1 MPKTAFL
8 YFLSGSRGL
17 EHSKRRVTGITARLL
32 ANKEDVEPMEEVRCP
47 KCNSL
52 MVERTRRKR
61 PRAGSKF
68 YGCSRYPHC
77 KQTRP
82 IDSTVNGPL
91 VDGQEQVETKIAFS
105 GTVFPRSLVARANS
119 PDHQVRFFEAAAL
132 PEDLM
137 KSLNSDKIGERI
149 KRAFSQWR
157 LDFSVEGGQFTLNQ
171 RQGQVVG
178 VLEKILT
185 RGRITLLSPKLEKK
199 LQSLFLKTPN
209 GKPSLSVIEVL
220 ALQGYRRKQ
229 SLLWLDSEEES
240 LFYKNILPG
249 LLGRNYEQFI
259 FPQIEMSSLLS
270 PGVASA
276 EYERVDFGIFHPLLD
291 ERIIVEIDGE
301 QHKQHADADAERD
314 KILQECGYGV
324 IRIQANEIREGN
336 GEGLSLLESKL
347 CPIKEKASEDTS
359 SFKKNTLH
367 FIHAVKLV
375 HQIQVVLLQ
384 AIQSGFLSLEDVD
397 SWHIASDLDE
407 LGLFSRK
414 MSRSILERSIADFC
428 DLLRRLGRLYSL
440 RIGQAAKCSLL
451 SDHVTPNSGS
461 TIHISLS
468 DKHGSDEAT
477 FSVRNIYF
485 PFHIAHSSFPA
496 SALVAGS
503 LKEPR
508 EKDLQY
514 FLQYLFR
521 FSSFRERQYEG
532 IVRALQGKDTLLLLP
547 TGAGK
552 SLVYQ
557 LASLLLPGR
566 TVVIGP
572 LISLMEDQIDN
583 LAMLGIDRCVSITS
597 QMTDPLDKSRAIALF
612 GQGEYLFAYVAPER
626 FQNSEFRDSLRTLT
640 VHSPIALIVVD
651 ETHCVSEW
659 GHDFRTAYLNIGRT
673 SRIYCESNG
682 NIPPLLGLTGTAS
695 RAVLKDV
702 QRELQITEFDAVITP
717 QSFDRPELKF
727 SIIHSTSQEKM
738 ARLTGYLGQKLPS
751 LFGITSSTLQQTRGE
766 KTYSG
771 LIFCPWING
780 EFGIE
785 RVSNEI
791 RQQLSIHNEMYS
803 GGPPKGWDKTQY
815 DQHKRRVAKAFK
827 RNRLPLL
834 VCTKA
839 FGMGID
845 KPNIRYTIHFNIPP
859 SVEAFYQE
867 VGRAGRDGNPSHC
880 CMIISID
887 DSDRCRRLLDPETRI
902 EEVAEILRKTSRE
915 ENDDVTRNLY
925 FHTKAFRGIGKEEED
940 VDDILEG
947 LGDLSRKRELV
958 LKVPD
963 NIIAR
968 AKIIAR
974 STKSDQTRQ
983 IARQM
988 SEKALHRLLLIGIVS
1003 DYMIDYNSNEFTVRL
1018 SGADKDEIVRT
1029 YGEYV
1034 GKYNYERGEEEAR
1047 KASQLVHLPMPEFV
1061 KAMLYLL
1068 LRFIYEVIELGRRRA
1083 LETMVEACT
1092 GSKTDKEIHKAISL
1106 ILDATQYSED
1116 LEEVVESKNAGIGR
1130 CKNLVVSVRS
1140 PNEAAE
1146 LRGQVSR
1153 YLESSPDHP
1162 GLLMLRALSE
1172 ALSRDKDTEV
1182 VRENFRASVS
1192 FALSSYGL
1200 NESSVFEF
1208 AAWAASFVSVHSRES
1223 ARDLVLYLVQ
1233 TYPSRHLAKKLIEHL
1248 PFALS
1253 GIPAWFLLSGLQRD
1267 CESLIIKEED

>member
-1 MPKTAFL
+1 
-8 YFLSGSRGL
+8 
-17 EHSKRRVTGITARLL
+17 
-32 ANKEDVEPMEEVRCP
+32 MEEVRCP
-47 KCNSL
+47 KCNRF
-52 MVERTRRKR
+52 MVVRTRRKG
-61 PRAGSKF
+61 PGAGSKF
-68 YGCSRYPHC
+68 YGCSGFPDCR
-77 KQTRP
+77 QIRP
-82 IDSTVNGPL
+82 IDSA
-91 VDGQEQVETKIAFS
+91 VDDLLADRQEKTETKTASS
-105 GTVFPRSLVARANS
+105 GVVFPKSLVARASS

-132 PEDLM
+132 PENLM
-137 KSLNSDKIGERI
+137 KSANSENIGERI
-149 KRAFSQWR
+149 RRAYSQWR

-171 RQGQVVG
+171 RQGQVAG

-209 GKPSLSVIEVL
+209 DEPSLPAIEVL

-229 SLLWLDSEEES
+229 SVLWLDSEEES
-240 LFYKNILPG
+240 LFYKNILPE
-249 LLGRNYEQFI
+249 LLGDNYEQFVLS
-259 FPQIEMSSLLS
+259 QIEMSSLL
-270 PGVASA
+270 PPEVVGAD
-276 EYERVDFGIFHPLLD
+276 YERVDFGIFHPLLE

-314 KILQECGYGV
+314 RILRECGYGV
-324 IRIQANEIREGN
+324 VRIKANEIREGS

-347 CPIKEKASEDTS
+347 SPIKKKASKGTS
-359 SFKKNTLH
+359 SLGQNMLQFVH
-367 FIHAVKLV
+367 VVKLV
-375 HQIQVVLLQ
+375 HQIQIVLLQ

-397 SWHIASDLDE
+397 SWHITSDLDE
-407 LGLFSRK
+407 LGLFGQK
-414 MSRSILERSIADFC
+414 VSRSILERSVADFC
-428 DLLRRLGRLYSL
+428 ELTRRLGRLYSL
-440 RIGQAAKCSLL
+440 RIGQDVKCSLL
-451 SDHVTPNSGS
+451 SDRVALKSGS
-461 TIHISLS
+461 TIHISFS
-468 DKHGSDEAT
+468 NKHGSDEAT
-477 FSVRNIYF
+477 LSVRNIYF

-503 LKEPR
+503 LKEPKK
-508 EKDLQY
+508 KDLEY

-521 FSSFRERQYEG
+521 FPSFRERQYEG

-566 TVVIGP
+566 TVVIAP
-572 LISLMEDQIDN
+572 LISLMEDQVDN

-597 QMTDPLDKSRAIALF
+597 QITISLDRSRAIALF
-612 GQGEYLFAYVAPER
+612 GQGEYLFVYVAPER
-626 FQNSEFRDSLRTLT
+626 FQSSEFRDSLRTLT

-702 QRELQITEFDAVITP
+702 QRELQIQKFDAVITP
-717 QSFDRPELKF
+717 KSFDRPELKF
-727 SIIHSTSQEKM
+727 SIIYSASQEKM
-738 ARLTGYLGQKLPS
+738 ARLTGYMGQKLPS
-751 LFGITSSTLQQTRGE
+751 LFGITTSTLQQTREE

-791 RQQLSIHNEMYS
+791 RQQLSIHNEIYS
-803 GGPPKGWDKTQY
+803 GRPPKGWQKTQY
-815 DQHKRRVAKAFK
+815 DQYKRRVAKAFK
-827 RNRLPLL
+827 RNRSPLL
-834 VCTKA
+834 VCTKG

-887 DSDRCRRLLDPETRI
+887 DSDRCRRLLDPETTI
-902 EEVAEILRKTSRE
+902 EEVAEILRKTPRGE
-915 ENDDVTRNLY
+915 HDDVTRNLY
-925 FHTKAFRGIGKEEED
+925 FHTMAFRGIAKEEED
-940 VDDILEG
+940 VNNILEG
-947 LGDLSRKRELV
+947 LGDISRKKEQV
-958 LKVPD
+958 LPISAK
-963 NIIAR
+963 ITAR

-974 STKSDQTRQ
+974 STKSGQTRQ
-983 IARQM
+983 IARQI
-988 SEKALHRLLLIGIVS
+988 SEKALHRFLLIGIVS

-1018 SGADKDEIVRT
+1018 SGDDKDQIART
-1029 YGEYV
+1029 YGEYI
-1034 GKYNYERGEEEAR
+1034 GKYNYNRGLEEAK
-1047 KASQLVHLPMPEFV
+1047 KASQLVHLPIPEFV
-1061 KAMLYLL
+1061 KAVLDLL
-1068 LRFIYEVIELGRRRA
+1068 LRFVYEVIERGKRTA
-1083 LETMVEACT
+1083 LSNMVKVCT
-1092 GSKTDKEIHKAISL
+1092 GSKTDDKGIHKAIL
-1106 ILDATQYSED
+1106 VLLDATEYSED
-1116 LEEVVESKNAGIGR
+1116 LDEVLASKNAGIGR

-1172 ALSRDKDTEV
+1172 ALSRDKDPEV

-1192 FALSSYGL
+1192 FALSTYGL

-1208 AAWAASFVSVHSRES
+1208 AAWAASFINMNSTDS
-1223 ARDLVLYLVQ
+1223 AADLVLYLVQ
-1233 TYPSRHLAKKLIEHL
+1233 THPSRHLVRKLLEHL
-1248 PFALS
+1248 PLTLS
-1253 GIPAWFLLSGLQRD
+1253 GLPAWFLLTKLQRN
-1267 CESLIIKEED
+1267 CESLIIKEEDQVSESRS

>member
-1 MPKTAFL
+1 
-8 YFLSGSRGL
+8 
-17 EHSKRRVTGITARLL
+17 
-32 ANKEDVEPMEEVRCP
+32 MEEVKCPDP
-47 KCNSL
+47 KCNSP
-52 MVERTRRKR
+52 MVVRTVRKGK
-61 PRAGSKF
+61 RAGSRF

-82 IDSTVNGPL
+82 IDSTADGLL
-91 VDGQEQVETKIAFS
+91 VDGQEQVETKTAFS
-105 GTVFPRSLVARANS
+105 GIVFPRSLVARANS

-132 PEDLM
+132 PEDLI
-137 KSLNSDKIGERI
+137 KSLDSEKIGERI

-157 LDFSVEGGQFTLNQ
+157 LDFSVEGGQFTLDQ

-199 LQSLFLKTPN
+199 LHSLFLKTLN
-209 GKPSLSVIEVL
+209 DKPFLSAIEILV
-220 ALQGYRRKQ
+220 LQGYRRKQ
-229 SLLWLDSEEES
+229 GLLWLGSEEES

-249 LLGRNYEQFI
+249 LLGDNYEQFA

-270 PGVASA
+270 PDIVGA
-276 EYERVDFGIFHPLLD
+276 EYERVHFGIFHPLLD

-314 KILQECGYGV
+314 GTLQECGYGV
-324 IRIQANEIREGN
+324 VRIQAKEIREGS
-336 GEGLSLLESKL
+336 GEGLSLLQSKL
-347 CPIKEKASEDTS
+347 SHIKEKASEDTS
-359 SFKKNTLH
+359 SLKENMLQFV
-367 FIHAVKLV
+367 HAVKLV
-375 HQIQVVLLQ
+375 HQIQIVLLQ

-397 SWHIASDLDE
+397 SWHITADPDE
-407 LGLFSRK
+407 LGLFGRK
-414 MSRSILERSIADFC
+414 VSRSILEKSVADFC
-428 DLLRRLGRLYSL
+428 DLMKRLGRLYSL

-451 SDHVTPNSGS
+451 SDRVASSSPSKV
-461 TIHISLS
+461 HISFS

-485 PFHIAHSSFPA
+485 PFHIAHSSFPVDA
-496 SALVAGS
+496 VVARS
-503 LKEPR
+503 LEEPK
-508 EKDLQY
+508 EKDLEY

-521 FSSFRERQYEG
+521 KPSFWEQQYEG

-566 TVVIGP
+566 TVVIDP

-583 LAMLGIDRCVSITS
+583 LAILGIDRCVSITS
-597 QMTDPLDKSRAIALF
+597 QMTDPVDRSRAITLF

-626 FQNSEFRDSLRTLT
+626 FQTSEFRDSLRTLT

-682 NIPPLLGLTGTAS
+682 NVPPLLGLTGTAS

-702 QRELQITEFDAVITP
+702 QRELQIPEFGAVITP
-717 QSFDRPELKF
+717 KSFDRPNLKF
-727 SIIHSTSQEKM
+727 SIIHSTSKEKM
-738 ARLTGYLGQKLPS
+738 ARLIGYLGQRLPS
-751 LFGITSSTLQQTRGE
+751 LFGMTNSTLQQTRGE

-771 LIFCPWING
+771 LIFCPHIGG

-791 RQQLSIHNEMYS
+791 RQQLSIHNEIY
-803 GGPPKGWDKTQY
+803 GGRPPKHWHRGQY
-815 DQHKRRVAKAFK
+815 SHHKQRVAKAFK
-827 RNRLPLL
+827 RNRLSLL
-834 VCTKA
+834 VCTKG

-859 SVEAFYQE
+859 SIESFYQE
-867 VGRAGRDGNPSHC
+867 AGRAGRDKKRAYC
-880 CMIISID
+880 YVIVSID
-887 DSDRCRRLLDPETRI
+887 DSDRLKKLLRPETRI
-902 EEVAEILRKTSRE
+902 EEMAEIVSNTPWE

-925 FHTKAFRGIGKEEED
+925 FHTKSFRGIAKEEED

-947 LGDLSRKRELV
+947 LGDLSRKGELV
-958 LKVPD
+958 LETP
-963 NIIAR
+963 

-974 STKSDQTRQ
+974 ATDPDQPRQ

-988 SEKALHRLLLIGIVS
+988 AEKALHRLLLIGIVS

-1018 SGADKDEIVRT
+1018 SGADKDQIVRT

-1034 GKYNYERGEEEAR
+1034 GRYNYDRGQKEAK

-1061 KAMLYLL
+1061 KAMLDLL
-1068 LRFIYEVIELGRRRA
+1068 LCFIYEVIERGRRTA
-1083 LETMVEACT
+1083 LSNMVEVCT
-1092 GSKTDKEIHKAISL
+1092 GSKTDKEIRET
-1106 ILDATQYSED
+1106 ILRYLTATEYSER
-1116 LEEVVESKNAGIGR
+1116 LEEVIASKNAGIVR
-1130 CKNLVVSVRS
+1130 CRNLVVSVRS

-1172 ALSRDKDTEV
+1172 ALSRDKDIET
-1182 VRENFRASVS
+1182 VRENFTASVS
-1192 FALSSYGL
+1192 FALSTYGL

-1208 AAWAASFVSVHSRES
+1208 AAWAASFINMHSTDS
-1223 ARDLVLYLVQ
+1223 AADLVLYLVQ
-1233 TYPSRHLAKKLIEHL
+1233 THPSRYLARKLIKHL

-1253 GIPAWFLLSGLQRD
+1253 GIPAWFLLAGLQRD
-1267 CESLIIKEED
+1267 CESLIIKE

>member
-1 MPKTAFL
+1 
-8 YFLSGSRGL
+8 
-17 EHSKRRVTGITARLL
+17 
-32 ANKEDVEPMEEVRCP
+32 MEEVRCP
-47 KCNSL
+47 NPKCNSP
-52 MVERTRRKR
+52 MVVRTVRKG

-68 YGCSRYPHC
+68 YGCSRYPRC
-77 KQTRP
+77 KRTRL
-82 IDSTVNGPL
+82 IDST
-91 VDGQEQVETKIAFS
+91 VDGQEQTETKIAFS
-105 GTVFPRSLVARANS
+105 RTVFPRSLVARANS
-119 PDHQVRFFEAAAL
+119 PDHQVRFFETAAL

-137 KSLNSDKIGERI
+137 KSLNSEKIGEGI

-171 RQGQVVG
+171 RQGQIVG

-185 RGRITLLSPKLEKK
+185 RGRITLLSSKLEKK
-199 LQSLFLKTPN
+199 LQGLFLKTPN
-209 GKPSLSVIEVL
+209 DKPSLSVIDVM
-220 ALQGYRRKQ
+220 ALQGFRRKQ
-229 SLLWLDSEEES
+229 RLPWLDSEEES
-240 LFYKNILPG
+240 LFYEDILPG
-249 LLGRNYEQFI
+249 LLGDNYEQFTL
-259 FPQIEMSSLLS
+259 PQIEMSSLLS
-270 PGVASA
+270 PDVVGA

-291 ERIIVEIDGE
+291 ERILVEIDGD

-314 KILQECGYGV
+314 RTLQECGYGV
-324 IRIQANEIREGN
+324 IRIQANEIRERSGDR
-336 GEGLSLLESKL
+336 LSLLESKL
-347 CPIKEKASEDTS
+347 SPIKEKAHEDMS
-359 SFKKNTLH
+359 SFEENKLH

-375 HQIQVVLLQ
+375 HQIQIVLLQ

-407 LGLFSRK
+407 LGLFGRK
-414 MSRSILERSIADFC
+414 VSRSILERSVADFC
-428 DLLRRLGRLYSL
+428 ELMRRLGRLYSL
-440 RIGQAAKCSLL
+440 RIRQAAKCSLL
-451 SDHVTPNSGS
+451 SDHVAPNSRS
-461 TIHISLS
+461 TIHISFS

-477 FSVRNIYF
+477 FHVRNIYF
-485 PFHIAHSSFPA
+485 PFHIAHSSFSVDA
-496 SALVAGS
+496 VVAGS
-503 LKEPR
+503 LEEPK
-508 EKDLQY
+508 EKDLEY

-521 FSSFRERQYEG
+521 KSSFWQRQHEG

-566 TVVIGP
+566 TVVIDP

-597 QMTDPLDKSRAIALF
+597 QMTDPLDRSRAIALF

-626 FQNSEFRDSLRTLT
+626 FQTSEFRDSLRTLT

-682 NIPPLLGLTGTAS
+682 NVPPLLGLTGTAS

-702 QRELQITEFDAVITP
+702 QRELQIQQFDAVITP
-717 QSFDRPELKF
+717 KSFDRPELKF
-727 SIIHSTSQEKM
+727 RIIYSTSQEKM

-751 LFGITSSTLQQTRGE
+751 LFKVTNSTLQQTRGE

-771 LIFCPWING
+771 LIFCPWVNG

-803 GGPPKGWDKTQY
+803 GVSPKYWQKTQY
-815 DQHKRRVAKAFK
+815 DHHKRRAAKAFK

-845 KPNIRYTIHFNIPP
+845 KPNIRYTVHFNIPP
-859 SVEAFYQE
+859 SVESFYQE
-867 VGRAGRDGNPSHC
+867 AGRAGRDKNPAHC
-880 CMIISID
+880 CMIVSID
-887 DSDRCRRLLDPETRI
+887 DSDRRRRLLDPQTRI
-902 EEVAEILRKTSRE
+902 EDIAEILSNTPWGES
-915 ENDDVTRNLY
+915 DDVTRNLY
-925 FHTKAFRGIGKEEED
+925 FHTKAFRGIAKEQED
-940 VDDILEG
+940 VDGILEG

-958 LKVPD
+958 LPIPD
-963 NIIAR
+963 KITAR
-968 AKIIAR
+968 VTDR
-974 STKSDQTRQ
+974 GQ
-983 IARQM
+983 ARQTA
-988 SEKALHRLLLIGIVS
+988 EKALHRLLLIGIVS

-1018 SGADKDEIVRT
+1018 SGADKDQIIRT
-1029 YGEYV
+1029 YEEYI
-1034 GKYNYERGEEEAR
+1034 GRYNDARGQKEAE
-1047 KASQLVHLPMPEFV
+1047 KASKLVHLPMPEFV
-1061 KAMLYLL
+1061 RATLGLL
-1068 LRFIYEVIELGRRRA
+1068 LSFIYEVIERGRRRA
-1083 LETMVEACT
+1083 LSEMIGVCT

-1106 ILDATQYSED
+1106 ILECTEYSEHLD
-1116 LEEVVESKNAGIGR
+1116 ELVASKNAGIGR
-1130 CKNLVVSVRS
+1130 CRNLVVSVRS

-1153 YLESSPDHP
+1153 YLESYPDHP

-1172 ALSRDKDTEV
+1172 ALSGDKDTAI

-1192 FALSSYGL
+1192 FALSTYGL
-1200 NESSVFEF
+1200 DESSVFEF
-1208 AAWAASFVSVHSRES
+1208 AAWAVSFVSMHSRDS

-1233 TYPSRHLAKKLIEHL
+1233 THPSRHLARKLIEHL
-1248 PFALS
+1248 PLALG
-1253 GIPAWFLLSGLQRD
+1253 GIPAWFLLTKLQRS
-1267 CESLIIKEED
+1267 CESLIIKEKEED

>member
-1 MPKTAFL
+1 
-8 YFLSGSRGL
+8 
-17 EHSKRRVTGITARLL
+17 
-32 ANKEDVEPMEEVRCP
+32 MEEVRCP
-47 KCNSL
+47 DPKCNSP
-52 MVERTRRKR
+52 MVVRTTRKGK
-61 PRAGSKF
+61 RAGNRF

-82 IDSTVNGPL
+82 IDSTADGLL
-91 VDGQEQVETKIAFS
+91 VDGQEQVETKTAFS
-105 GTVFPRSLVARANS
+105 GTVFPKSLVARANS

-132 PEDLM
+132 PEDLI
-137 KSLNSDKIGERI
+137 KSLDSEKIGERI

-157 LDFSVEGGQFTLNQ
+157 LDFSVEGGQFTLDQ

-199 LQSLFLKTPN
+199 LQSLFPKTLN
-209 GKPSLSVIEVL
+209 DKPSLSVIEILV
-220 ALQGYRRKQ
+220 LQGYRRKQ
-229 SLLWLDSEEES
+229 GLLWLASEEES

-249 LLGRNYEQFI
+249 LLGDNYEQFA

-270 PGVASA
+270 PDIVGA

-314 KILQECGYGV
+314 RTLQECGYGV
-324 IRIQANEIREGN
+324 VRIQAKEIREGS
-336 GEGLSLLESKL
+336 GEGLSLLQSKL
-347 CPIKEKASEDTS
+347 SHIKEKASEETS
-359 SFKKNTLH
+359 SLKENMLQFV
-367 FIHAVKLV
+367 HAVKLV
-375 HQIQVVLLQ
+375 HQIQIVLLQ

-397 SWHIASDLDE
+397 SWHITSDLDE

-414 MSRSILERSIADFC
+414 VSRSILESSVADFC
-428 DLLRRLGRLYSL
+428 ELLRRLGRLYSL
-440 RIGQAAKCSLL
+440 RIRQTVKCSLL
-451 SDHVTPNSGS
+451 SDHVALNSGS
-461 TIHISLS
+461 IIHISLS
-468 DKHGSDEAT
+468 DKHESDEAT

-496 SALVAGS
+496 SAVIAGS
-503 LKEPR
+503 LKEPT
-508 EKDLQY
+508 EKDLKY

-521 FSSFRERQYEG
+521 FPSFRERQYEG

-572 LISLMEDQIDN
+572 LISLMEDQVDN
-583 LAMLGIDRCVSITS
+583 LAMVGVDRCVSITS
-597 QMTDPLDKSRAIALF
+597 QITALDRPRAIALF

-682 NIPPLLGLTGTAS
+682 NVPPLLGLTGTAS

-702 QRELQITEFDAVITP
+702 QRELQIQEFDAVITP
-717 QSFDRPELKF
+717 KSFDRPELKF

-738 ARLTGYLGQKLPS
+738 ARLTGYLGQMLPS
-751 LFGITSSTLQQTRGE
+751 LFGITNSTLQQTRGE

-780 EFGIE
+780 EFGIK
-785 RVSNEI
+785 RVSSEI

-803 GGPPKGWDKTQY
+803 GGPPKGWQKMQY
-815 DQHKRRVAKAFK
+815 DHYKRRVAKAFK

-834 VCTKA
+834 VCTKG

-845 KPNIRYTIHFNIPP
+845 KPNIRYTIHFNLPP

-867 VGRAGRDGNPSHC
+867 VGRAGRDGNRSHC

-902 EEVAEILRKTSRE
+902 EEVAEIVSNTTRE

-940 VDDILEG
+940 VNDILEG

-958 LKVPD
+958 LETP
-963 NIIAR
+963 
-968 AKIIAR
+968 AKIIVRATDPDHPRQKPRDMAR
-974 STKSDQTRQ
+974 RM
-983 IARQM
+983 A
-988 SEKALHRLLLIGIVS
+988 EKALHRLLLIGIVS

-1029 YGEYV
+1029 YAEYV
-1034 GKYNYERGEEEAR
+1034 GKYNYDRGQKESE
-1047 KASQLVHLPMPEFV
+1047 KASQLVRLPMPEFV
-1061 KAMLYLL
+1061 KAVLDLL
-1068 LRFIYEVIELGRRRA
+1068 LRFVYEVIERGKRTA
-1083 LETMVEACT
+1083 LSNMVKACT

-1106 ILDATQYSED
+1106 ILDATEYSED
-1116 LEEVVESKNAGIGR
+1116 LEKVVESKNAGIGR
-1130 CKNLVVSVRS
+1130 CKNLVVSLRS

-1172 ALSRDKDTEV
+1172 ALSRDKDAEV

-1208 AAWAASFVSVHSRES
+1208 AAWAASFVSTHSRES
-1223 ARDLVLYLVQ
+1223 AGDLVLYLVQ
-1233 TYPSRHLAKKLIEHL
+1233 TYPSRHLARKLIKHL

-1253 GIPAWFLLSGLQRD
+1253 GIPAWFLLAGLQRD

>member
-1 MPKTAFL
+1 
-8 YFLSGSRGL
+8 
-17 EHSKRRVTGITARLL
+17 
-32 ANKEDVEPMEEVRCP
+32 MEEVRCP
-47 KCNSL
+47 DPKCNSP
-52 MVERTRRKR
+52 MVVRIARKGSRTGNR
-61 PRAGSKF
+61 F

-82 IDSTVNGPL
+82 IDSTVDDL
-91 VDGQEQVETKIAFS
+91 SADGHEQTETNTAFS
-105 GTVFPRSLVARANS
+105 GTVFPRSLIARANS
-119 PDHQVRFFEAAAL
+119 PNYQVRFFEAAAL
-132 PEDLM
+132 PDNLM
-137 KSLNSDKIGERI
+137 KSFDSEKIGEGIR
-149 KRAFSQWR
+149 RAFSQWR
-157 LDFSVEGGQFTLNQ
+157 LDYSIEGGQFTLNQ
-171 RQGQVVG
+171 PQGQVVG

-199 LQSLFLKTPN
+199 LQSLFLKTLN
-209 GKPSLSVIEVL
+209 DEPSLPAIEVL
-220 ALQGYRRKQ
+220 ALQGYSRKQ

-240 LFYKNILPG
+240 LFYKDILPR
-249 LLGRNYEQFI
+249 LLGENYDQFVL
-259 FPQIEMSSLLS
+259 PQIEMSSLLS
-270 PGVASA
+270 PDVVGAK
-276 EYERVDFGIFHPLLD
+276 YERVDFGIFHPLLD
-291 ERIIVEIDGE
+291 ERIVVEIDGE
-301 QHKQHADADAERD
+301 QHKQHADTDAERD
-314 KILQECGYGV
+314 KALQKSGYGV
-324 IRIQANEIREGN
+324 IRVQVNEVREGC
-336 GEGLSLLESKL
+336 GDGLSLLESKL
-347 CPIKEKASEDTS
+347 SPIKKKAAEDTS
-359 SFKKNTLH
+359 SLKKNTLH
-367 FIHAVKLV
+367 FLHAVKLA
-375 HQIQVVLLQ
+375 HQIQIVLLQ
-384 AIQSGFLSLEDVD
+384 AIQSGFLSLEDVG
-397 SWHIASDLDE
+397 SWHITSDLDE
-407 LGLFSRK
+407 LGLFRK
-414 MSRSILERSIADFC
+414 KVSRSILEGSVSDFC
-428 DLLRRLGRLYSL
+428 DLLRKLGRIYSL
-440 RIGQAAKCSLL
+440 RIGQAAKYSLL
-451 SDHVTPNSGS
+451 SDHVAPSSPS
-461 TIHISLS
+461 TVHISFS

-477 FSVRNIYF
+477 FHVRNIYF

-496 SALVAGS
+496 SAVVAGS
-503 LKEPR
+503 LKDPK
-508 EKDLQY
+508 EKDLEY

-521 FSSFRERQYEG
+521 FPSFRERQYEG
-532 IVRALQGKDTLLLLP
+532 IVRALQGEDTLLLLP

-557 LASLLLPGR
+557 LTSLLLPGR

-597 QMTDPLDKSRAIALF
+597 QTLDRSRAIALF

-682 NIPPLLGLTGTAS
+682 NVPPLLGLTGTAS

-702 QRELQITEFDAVITP
+702 QRELQIQKFDAVITP

-738 ARLTGYLGQKLPS
+738 ARLTGYFGQVLPS
-751 LFGITSSTLQQTRGE
+751 LFNVTSSTLQQTREE

-780 EFGIE
+780 EFGIK

-791 RQQLSIHNEMYS
+791 RQQLSIHTEMYS
-803 GGPPKGWDKTQY
+803 GGSPKGWQKRQY
-815 DQHKRRVAKAFK
+815 DQYKRRVAKAFK

-834 VCTKA
+834 VCTKG

-867 VGRAGRDGNPSHC
+867 VGRAGRDGDPSHC

-887 DSDRCRRLLDPETRI
+887 DSDRCRRLLDPERRI
-902 EEVAEILRKTSRE
+902 EQVAEILRKTSRE
-915 ENDDVTRNLY
+915 EDDDVTRNLY

-940 VDDILEG
+940 VNDILEG
-947 LGDLSRKRELV
+947 LGDLSRKRESV
-958 LKVPD
+958 LETPVK
-963 NIIAR
+963 IIAR
-968 AKIIAR
+968 ATDPDQPRQKPRDMAR
-974 STKSDQTRQ
+974 RM
-983 IARQM
+983 A
-988 SEKALHRLLLIGIVS
+988 EKALHRLLLIGIVS
-1003 DYMIDYNSNEFTVRL
+1003 DYMIDYSSNEFTVRL
-1018 SGADKDEIVRT
+1018 SGADKDQIVRT

-1034 GKYNYERGEEEAR
+1034 GGYNYDRGQEEAK

-1061 KAMLYLL
+1061 KAVLDLL
-1068 LRFIYEVIELGRRRA
+1068 LRFVYEVIERGKRTA
-1083 LETMVEACT
+1083 LSNMVRVCT
-1092 GSKTDKEIHKAISL
+1092 GSKTDKGIHKAILL
-1106 ILDATQYSED
+1106 ILDATEYSED
-1116 LEEVVESKNAGIGR
+1116 LEEVLESKNAGIGR

-1153 YLESSPDHP
+1153 YLESYPDHP

-1172 ALSRDKDTEV
+1172 ALSRDKDAEV

-1208 AAWAASFVSVHSRES
+1208 AAWAASFVSVHSRDS
-1223 ARDLVLYLVQ
+1223 AKDLVLYLVQ
-1233 TYPSRHLAKKLIEHL
+1233 THPNRLLARKLIEHL
-1248 PFALS
+1248 PPALS
-1253 GIPAWFLLSGLQRD
+1253 GIPAWFLLTGLQRN
-1267 CESLIIKEED
+1267 CESLVMKEED

>member
-1 MPKTAFL
+1 VDDLLVDRQEQTETKTAF
-8 YFLSGSRGL
+8 SG
-17 EHSKRRVTGITARLL
+17 A
-32 ANKEDVEPMEEVRCP
+32 
-47 KCNSL
+47 
-52 MVERTRRKR
+52 
-61 PRAGSKF
+61 
-68 YGCSRYPHC
+68 
-77 KQTRP
+77 
-82 IDSTVNGPL
+82 
-91 VDGQEQVETKIAFS
+91 
-105 GTVFPRSLVARANS
+105 VFPRSLVARANS

-137 KSLNSDKIGERI
+137 KSVNSEKMEEGI

-199 LQSLFLKTPN
+199 LQNLFLKTPN
-209 GKPSLSVIEVL
+209 DKPSLSVIEVL

-240 LFYKNILPG
+240 LFYKDMLPG
-249 LLGRNYEQFI
+249 LLGDNYEQFVL
-259 FPQIEMSSLLS
+259 PQIEMSSLLS
-270 PGVASA
+270 PDVVGA

-314 KILQECGYGV
+314 STLQECGYGV
-324 IRIQANEIREGN
+324 IRIQANEIREGSGN
-336 GEGLSLLESKL
+336 GLSLLESKL
-347 CPIKEKASEDTS
+347 SVIKEKAHEDMPS
-359 SFKKNTLH
+359 LEENTLH
-367 FIHAVKLV
+367 FVHAVKLV
-375 HQIQVVLLQ
+375 HQIQIVLLQ

-397 SWHIASDLDE
+397 SWRITADLDE
-407 LGLFSRK
+407 LGLFGRK
-414 MSRSILERSIADFC
+414 VSRSILERSVTDFC
-428 DLLRRLGRLYSL
+428 DLIRRLGRLYSL
-440 RIGQAAKCSLL
+440 QIGQAAKSSLL
-451 SDHVTPNSGS
+451 SNHITPNSRS
-461 TIHISLS
+461 TIHISFS
-468 DKHGSDEAT
+468 DKHGSNEAT
-477 FSVRNIYF
+477 FHVRNIYF
-485 PFHIAHSSFPA
+485 PHHIAHSSFPVDA
-496 SALVAGS
+496 VVAGS
-503 LKEPR
+503 LEEPK
-508 EKDLQY
+508 EKDLEY
-514 FLQYLFR
+514 FLEYLFR
-521 FSSFRERQYEG
+521 LPFFWEQQYEG
-532 IVRALQGKDTLLLLP
+532 IVRAFQGKDTLLLLP

-566 TVVIGP
+566 TVVIDP

-597 QMTDPLDKSRAIALF
+597 QMTDRLDRSRAIALF
-612 GQGEYLFAYVAPER
+612 GQGEYLFVYVAPER
-626 FQNSEFRDSLRTLT
+626 FQTSEFRDSLRTLT

-659 GHDFRTAYLNIGRT
+659 GHDFRTPYLNIGRT

-682 NIPPLLGLTGTAS
+682 NVPPLLGLTGTAS

-702 QRELQITEFDAVITP
+702 QRELRIQAFDAVITP
-717 QSFDRPELKF
+717 KSFDRPELKF
-727 SIIHSTSQEKM
+727 GIIHSTSQEKT

-751 LFGITSSTLQQTRGE
+751 LFGITNSTLQQTRGE

-803 GGPPKGWDKTQY
+803 GRQPKHWNSGPY
-815 DQHKRRVAKAFK
+815 SHHKQRVAKAFK
-827 RNRLPLL
+827 RNELPLL

-845 KPNIRYTIHFNIPP
+845 KPNVRYTVHFNIPP
-859 SVEAFYQE
+859 SIESFYQE
-867 VGRAGRDGNPSHC
+867 AGRAGRDRKRAYC
-880 CMIISID
+880 CVIVSID
-887 DSDRCRRLLDPETRI
+887 DSDRSKKLLHPETRI
-902 EEVAEILRKTSRE
+902 EDMAEIVSNTPWE

-947 LGDLSRKRELV
+947 LGDLSRKRELI

-963 NIIAR
+963 NIT
-968 AKIIAR
+968 AR
-974 STKSDQTRQ
+974 STDPDQTRQ

-988 SEKALHRLLLIGIVS
+988 AEKALHRLLLIGIVS

-1034 GKYNYERGEEEAR
+1034 GRYNYDRGQKEAK
-1047 KASQLVHLPMPEFV
+1047 KASQLVHLPMSEFV
-1061 KAMLYLL
+1061 RAMLDLL
-1068 LRFIYEVIELGRRRA
+1068 LRFIYEVIERGRRRA
-1083 LETMVEACT
+1083 LSEMIGVCT
-1092 GSKTDKEIHKAISL
+1092 GLKTDKEIRET
-1106 ILDATQYSED
+1106 ILRYLTATEYSEH
-1116 LEEVVESKNAGIGR
+1116 LEKVIASKNAGIGR
-1130 CKNLVVSVRS
+1130 CRNLVVSVRS

-1153 YLESSPDHP
+1153 YLESYPDHP

-1182 VRENFRASVS
+1182 VRENFTASVS
-1192 FALSSYGL
+1192 FALSTYGL

-1208 AAWAASFVSVHSRES
+1208 AAWAASFISMHSRDS
-1223 ARDLVLYLVQ
+1223 ARDLVAYLVQ
-1233 TYPSRHLAKKLIEHL
+1233 THPSRHLARKLVEHL
-1248 PFALS
+1248 SLALS
-1253 GIPAWFLLSGLQRD
+1253 GMPAWSLLTKLQRD

>member
-1 MPKTAFL
+1 
-8 YFLSGSRGL
+8 
-17 EHSKRRVTGITARLL
+17 
-32 ANKEDVEPMEEVRCP
+32 MEEVRCS
-47 KCNSL
+47 KCNRL
-52 MVERTRRKR
+52 MVVRTRRKG

-68 YGCSRYPHC
+68 YGCSGFPDCRR
-77 KQTRP
+77 TRP
-82 IDSTVNGPL
+82 IDSTVDDLSVNR
-91 VDGQEQVETKIAFS
+91 QEQTETETAFS
-105 GTVFPRSLVARANS
+105 GSVFPRSLVARANS
-119 PDHQVRFFEAAAL
+119 SDHQVRFFEAAAL
-132 PEDLM
+132 PGDLM
-137 KSLNSDKIGERI
+137 KNFDSEKIEERI
-149 KRAFSQWR
+149 QRAFSQWR

-199 LQSLFLKTPN
+199 LQSLFLKTLN
-209 GKPSLSVIEVL
+209 DKPSLSVIEVL
-220 ALQGYRRKQ
+220 TLQGYRRKQ
-229 SLLWLDSEEES
+229 SLLWLDSEEEN
-240 LFYKNILPG
+240 LFYKDILPE
-249 LLGRNYEQFI
+249 LLGDNYEQFV

-270 PGVASA
+270 PDVVGA
-276 EYERVDFGIFHPLLD
+276 EYERVDFGIFHPLLE

-314 KILQECGYGV
+314 RILQECGYGV
-324 IRIQANEIREGN
+324 VRIQANEIREGS
-336 GEGLSLLESKL
+336 GEGLSLLQSKL
-347 CPIKEKASEDTS
+347 SPIKETVSEDTP
-359 SFKKNTLH
+359 FLEEKILQ
-367 FIHAVKLV
+367 FVRAAKLV
-375 HQIQVVLLQ
+375 HQIQIVLLQ
-384 AIQSGFLSLEDVD
+384 AIQSGFLSLEDVG
-397 SWHIASDLDE
+397 SWHITSDLDE
-407 LGLFSRK
+407 LGLFGRK
-414 MSRSILERSIADFC
+414 VSRSILERSVADFC
-428 DLLRRLGRLYSL
+428 DLVRRLGRLYSL
-440 RIGQAAKCSLL
+440 QIGQAAKCSLL
-451 SDHVTPNSGS
+451 SDHVAPNSRS
-461 TIHISLS
+461 TIHISFS

-477 FSVRNIYF
+477 FHVRNIYF
-485 PFHIAHSSFPA
+485 PFHIAHSSFPT
-496 SALVAGS
+496 SAVVADS
-503 LKEPR
+503 LEEPK
-508 EKDLQY
+508 EKDLEY

-521 FSSFRERQYEG
+521 FTSFRERQYEG
-532 IVRALQGKDTLLLLP
+532 IVRALQGRDTLLLLP

-566 TVVIGP
+566 TVVISP
-572 LISLMEDQIDN
+572 LISLMEDQVDN
-583 LAMLGIDRCVSITS
+583 LAMLGIDRCVSIASHITS
-597 QMTDPLDKSRAIALF
+597 LDKSRAIALF

-659 GHDFRTAYLNIGRT
+659 GHDFRTAYLNIART

-682 NIPPLLGLTGTAS
+682 NVPPLLGLTGTAS

-702 QRELQITEFDAVITP
+702 QRELQIQKFDAVITP
-717 QSFDRPELKF
+717 KSFDRPELKF

-738 ARLTGYLGQKLPS
+738 ARLTGYMGQVLPS
-751 LFGITSSTLQQTRGE
+751 LFGITNSTLQQTREE

-780 EFGIE
+780 EFGIV

-791 RQQLSIHNEMYS
+791 QQQLSIHNEMYS
-803 GGPPKGWDKTQY
+803 GGPPKGWQKMQY
-815 DQHKRRVAKAFK
+815 DHHKRRVAKAFK

-834 VCTKA
+834 VCTKG

-845 KPNIRYTIHFNIPP
+845 KPNIRYTIHFNLPP
-859 SVEAFYQE
+859 SIEAFYQE

-902 EEVAEILRKTSRE
+902 EDIAEILRKTSRE

-958 LKVPD
+958 LETPAK
-963 NIIAR
+963 IMAR
-968 AKIIAR
+968 ATDPDHPRQKPRDMAR
-974 STKSDQTRQ
+974 RM
-983 IARQM
+983 A
-988 SEKALHRLLLIGIVS
+988 EKALHRLLLIGIVS

-1018 SGADKDEIVRT
+1018 SGADKDQVVRT

-1034 GKYNYERGEEEAR
+1034 GKYNYDRGQKESE
-1047 KASQLVHLPMPEFV
+1047 KASQLVRLPMPEFV
-1061 KAMLYLL
+1061 KAVLDLL
-1068 LRFIYEVIELGRRRA
+1068 LRFVYEVIERGKRTA
-1083 LETMVEACT
+1083 LSNMVKACT
-1092 GSKTDKEIHKAISL
+1092 DSKTDKEIHKAISL
-1106 ILDATQYSED
+1106 ILDATEYSED

-1162 GLLMLRALSE
+1162 GLLMLRAISE
-1172 ALSRDKDTEV
+1172 ALSRDKDAEV

-1192 FALSSYGL
+1192 FALSTYGL

-1208 AAWAASFVSVHSRES
+1208 AAWAASFISMHSRDS

-1233 TYPSRHLAKKLIEHL
+1233 THPSRHLVRKLIEHL
-1248 PFALS
+1248 PLALS
-1253 GIPAWFLLSGLQRD
+1253 GIPAWFLLTKFQENCD
-1267 CESLIIKEED
+1267 SLVIKREVQKSNF

>member
-1 MPKTAFL
+1 MQ
-8 YFLSGSRGL
+8 
-17 EHSKRRVTGITARLL
+17 
-32 ANKEDVEPMEEVRCP
+32 EVRCP
-47 KCNSL
+47 DPKCNSP
-52 MVERTRRKR
+52 MVLRTVRKG

-68 YGCSRYPHC
+68 YGCSRYPYC
-77 KQTRP
+77 KRTRP
-82 IDSTVNGPL
+82 IDSTVDDLL
-91 VDGQEQVETKIAFS
+91 VGRQEQTETETAFS
-105 GTVFPRSLVARANS
+105 GSVFPRSLVARANS
-119 PDHQVRFFEAAAL
+119 SDHQVRFFEAAAL

-137 KSLNSDKIGERI
+137 KSLSSENVEERI
-149 KRAFSQWR
+149 QGAFSQWR
-157 LDFSVEGGQFTLNQ
+157 LDFSVEGGQFTLNH

-209 GKPSLSVIEVL
+209 DKTSLSSIEVL

-240 LFYKNILPG
+240 LFYKDILPG
-249 LLGRNYEQFI
+249 LLGDNYEQFA

-270 PGVASA
+270 PDVVSA
-276 EYERVDFGIFHPLLD
+276 EYETVDFGIFHPLLD

-314 KILQECGYGV
+314 RTLQECGYGV
-324 IRIQANEIREGN
+324 VRIQANEIREGS
-336 GEGLSLLESKL
+336 GDGLSLLESKL
-347 CPIKEKASEDTS
+347 SSIKEKASEDMS
-359 SFKKNTLH
+359 SLEENMLQFAY
-367 FIHAVKLV
+367 AVKLA
-375 HQIQVVLLQ
+375 HQIQIVLLQ
-384 AIQSGFLSLEDVD
+384 GIQSGFLSLEDVG
-397 SWHIASDLDE
+397 SWHITSDLDE
-407 LGLFSRK
+407 LGLFGRKVSRNT
-414 MSRSILERSIADFC
+414 LERSVADFY
-428 DLLRRLGRLYSL
+428 DLMRRLGRLYSL
-440 RIGQAAKCSLL
+440 RIGRAAKCSLL
-451 SDHVTPNSGS
+451 SDHVAPNSPS
-461 TIHISLS
+461 TIHISFS
-468 DKHGSDEAT
+468 DKHESDEAT
-477 FSVRNIYF
+477 FYVRNIYF

-503 LKEPR
+503 LEEPK
-508 EKDLQY
+508 EKDLEY
-514 FLQYLFR
+514 FLQYVFR
-521 FSSFRERQYEG
+521 KPSFWQGQYEG
-532 IVRALQGKDTLLLLP
+532 IVRTLQGKDTLLLLP

-566 TVVIGP
+566 TVVIDP

-597 QMTDPLDKSRAIALF
+597 QITDPLDRSRAIALF

-626 FQNSEFRDSLRTLT
+626 FQTGEFRDSLRTLT

-682 NIPPLLGLTGTAS
+682 NVPPLLGLTGTAS

-702 QRELQITEFDAVITP
+702 QRELQIQQFDAVITP
-717 QSFDRPELKF
+717 KSFDRPELKF

-738 ARLTGYLGQKLPS
+738 ARLTGYLGQMLPS
-751 LFGITSSTLQQTRGE
+751 LFGMTNSTLQQTRGE

-771 LIFCPWING
+771 LVFCPHIDG

-791 RQQLSIHNEMYS
+791 RQQLSIHNEIY
-803 GGPPKGWDKTQY
+803 GGRPPKHWHRGQY
-815 DQHKRRVAKAFK
+815 SHHKQRVAKAFK

-845 KPNIRYTIHFNIPP
+845 KPNIRYTVHFNIPP
-859 SVEAFYQE
+859 SIESFYQE
-867 VGRAGRDGNPSHC
+867 AGRAGRDKKRAYC
-880 CMIISID
+880 CVIVSID
-887 DSDRCRRLLDPETRI
+887 DSDRLKKLLRPETRI
-902 EEVAEILRKTSRE
+902 EDMAEIVSKTPWE

-925 FHTKAFRGIGKEEED
+925 FHTKAFRGIAKEEED

-947 LGDLSRKRELV
+947 LGALSRKRELV
-958 LKVPD
+958 LP
-963 NIIAR
+963 IP

-974 STKSDQTRQ
+974 GTERGE
-983 IARQM
+983 ARQM
-988 SEKALHRLLLIGIVS
+988 AEKALHRLLLIGIVS

-1018 SGADKDEIVRT
+1018 SGADKNQVVRT

-1034 GKYNYERGEEEAR
+1034 GRYNYDRGRKEAK
-1047 KASQLVHLPMPEFV
+1047 KASQLVHLPVPEFV
-1061 KAMLYLL
+1061 RAMLDLL

-1083 LETMVEACT
+1083 LGTMVEACT
-1092 GSKTDKEIHKAISL
+1092 GPKTDKEIRET
-1106 ILDATQYSED
+1106 ILQYLTATEYSAH
-1116 LEEVVESKNAGIGR
+1116 LEEVIASKNAGIGR
-1130 CKNLVVSVRS
+1130 CRNLVASVRS

-1146 LRGQVSR
+1146 LKGQVSR
-1153 YLESSPDHP
+1153 YLESYPDHP

-1172 ALSRDKDTEV
+1172 ALSRDKDTEI
-1182 VRENFRASVS
+1182 VRENFTASVS
-1192 FALSSYGL
+1192 FALSTYGL

-1208 AAWAASFVSVHSRES
+1208 AAWAASFVSKHSRES

-1233 TYPSRHLAKKLIEHL
+1233 THPSRHLARKLIEYL
-1248 PFALS
+1248 PLALS
-1253 GIPAWFLLSGLQRD
+1253 GIPAWFLMTKLQQN
-1267 CESLIIKEED
+1267 CESLITKEEDQVSKSRS

>member
-1 MPKTAFL
+1 
-8 YFLSGSRGL
+8 
-17 EHSKRRVTGITARLL
+17 
-32 ANKEDVEPMEEVRCP
+32 MEEVRCP
-47 KCNSL
+47 DPKCNSP
-52 MVERTRRKR
+52 MVVRTVRKG
-61 PRAGSKF
+61 PRAGSRF

-82 IDSTVNGPL
+82 IDSTADGLL
-91 VDGQEQVETKIAFS
+91 VDGQEQVATRTAFS

-119 PDHQVRFFEAAAL
+119 RDHQVRFFEAAAL
-132 PEDLM
+132 PEDLI
-137 KSLNSDKIGERI
+137 KSLDSEKIGEKI

-157 LDFSVEGGQFTLNQ
+157 LDFSVEGGEFTLDQ

-199 LQSLFLKTPN
+199 LQSLFLKTLN
-209 GKPSLSVIEVL
+209 DKPSLSVIEVL

-229 SLLWLDSEEES
+229 SLIWLDSEEES
-240 LFYKNILPG
+240 LFYKDILPG
-249 LLGRNYEQFI
+249 LLGDNYEQFVL
-259 FPQIEMSSLLS
+259 PQIEMSSLLS
-270 PGVASA
+270 PDLVSA

-314 KILQECGYGV
+314 RTLQECGYGV
-324 IRIQANEIREGN
+324 VRIQANEIREGS
-336 GEGLSLLESKL
+336 GDGLSLLESKL
-347 CPIKEKASEDTS
+347 SAIEEKTSEETS
-359 SFKKNTLH
+359 SLEENILQ

-375 HQIQVVLLQ
+375 CQIQITLLQ
-384 AIQSGFLSLEDVD
+384 AIQSGFLNLEDVD
-397 SWHIASDLDE
+397 SWHITGDLDE
-407 LGLFSRK
+407 LGLFGK
-414 MSRSILERSIADFC
+414 KVSRSILESSVADFC
-428 DLLRRLGRLYSL
+428 DLVRRLGRLYSL

-451 SDHVTPNSGS
+451 SDHITPNSQS
-461 TIHISLS
+461 IIHISFS
-468 DKHGSDEAT
+468 DKHGSDGAT
-477 FSVRNIYF
+477 FYVRNIYF

-496 SALVAGS
+496 NAMVAGS
-503 LKEPR
+503 LEEPKK
-508 EKDLQY
+508 KDLEY

-521 FSSFRERQYEG
+521 LSSFWEQQYEG
-532 IVRALQGKDTLLLLP
+532 IVRTLQGRDTLLLLP

-557 LASLLLPGR
+557 LVSLLLPGR
-566 TVVIGP
+566 TVVIDP

-597 QMTDPLDKSRAIALF
+597 QMTDPLDRPRAIALF

-626 FQNSEFRDSLRTLT
+626 FQTSEFRDSLRTLT

-673 SRIYCESNG
+673 SRIYCESND
-682 NIPPLLGLTGTAS
+682 NVPPLLGLTGTAS
-695 RAVLKDV
+695 KAVLKDV
-702 QRELQITEFDAVITP
+702 QRELQIQQFDAVITP
-717 QSFDRPELKF
+717 KSFDRPNLKF
-727 SIIHSTSQEKM
+727 AIIHSTSQEKM

-751 LFGITSSTLQQTRGE
+751 LFGMTNSTLQQTGGE
-766 KTYSG
+766 KTHSG
-771 LIFCPWING
+771 LIFCPHIGG

-791 RQQLSIHNEMYS
+791 RQQLSIHNDIYS
-803 GGPPKGWDKTQY
+803 GRPPKDWHRGQY
-815 DQHKRRVAKAFK
+815 SHHKQRVAKAFK

-845 KPNIRYTIHFNIPP
+845 KPNVRYTVHFNIPP
-859 SVEAFYQE
+859 SIESFYQE
-867 VGRAGRDGNPSHC
+867 AGRAGRDKKRAYC
-880 CMIISID
+880 YVIVSID
-887 DSDRCRRLLDPETRI
+887 DSDRSKKLLHPETRI
-902 EEVAEILRKTSRE
+902 EDMAEIVSNTPWE

-925 FHTKAFRGIGKEEED
+925 FHTKAFRGIAKEEED

-958 LKVPD
+958 LKVPV

-968 AKIIAR
+968 A
-974 STKSDQTRQ
+974 TDPDQTKQ
-983 IARQM
+983 TARQM
-988 SEKALHRLLLIGIVS
+988 AEKGLHRLLLIGIVS

-1018 SGADKDEIVRT
+1018 SGADKGQIVRT
-1029 YGEYV
+1029 YEEYV
-1034 GKYNYERGEEEAR
+1034 DRYNYDRGRTEAK
-1047 KASQLVHLPMPEFV
+1047 KASQLVHLPMPKFV
-1061 KAMLYLL
+1061 RAMLDLL

-1083 LETMVEACT
+1083 LGTMVETCT
-1092 GSKTDKEIHKAISL
+1092 GSKTDKEIRET
-1106 ILDATQYSED
+1106 ILRYLTETEYSEH
-1116 LEEVVESKNAGIGR
+1116 LEEVIANKNAGIER
-1130 CKNLVVSVRS
+1130 CRNLVVSVRS

-1153 YLESSPDHP
+1153 YLESYPDHP

-1172 ALSRDKDTEV
+1172 ALSGDKNTEI
-1182 VRENFRASVS
+1182 VRENFTASVS
-1192 FALSSYGL
+1192 FALSTYGL

-1208 AAWAASFVSVHSRES
+1208 AAWAASFISVHSRDS
-1223 ARDLVLYLVQ
+1223 AKDLVLYLVQ
-1233 TYPSRHLAKKLIEHL
+1233 THPSRHLVRKLIEHL
-1248 PFALS
+1248 PLTLS
-1253 GIPAWFLLSGLQRD
+1253 GLPAWFLLTKLQRD
-1267 CESLIIKEED
+1267 CQSLIIKEED